1 MVKNLKFLIVFALVL
16 FIPFM
21 VSVSA
26 EEKADKKETKK
37 VNVYLFRGEGC
48 PHCKEAEEW
57 FDELKKDEEYS
68 KYYTLVD
75 YEVWYN
81 EDNASLME
89 KVAKDLDTE
98 ANGVPFIVVGKKYFS
113 GFSKDMA
120 NDIKAAIKD
129 AYNDKDYTDVVKGSA
144 KANSK
149 KVEKEKSIVLPVII
163 ISIVAV
169 LSVIGM
175 VFFTKE
181 K

>member
-1 MVKNLKFLIVFALVL
+1 MVKNLKFLVVFALVL

-21 VSVSA
+21 VNVSA
-26 EEKADKKETKK
+26 EEKTDKKETKK
-37 VNVYLFRGEGC
+37 VNVYLFRGDGC

-68 KYYTLVD
+68 KYYELVD

-89 KVAKDLDTE
+89 KVAKDLGTE
-98 ANGVPFIVVGKKYFS
+98 ANGVPFIVVGEKYFS
-113 GFSKDMA
+113 GFSQDMA
-120 NDIKAAIKD
+120 KDIKAAIKD
-129 AYNDKDYTDVVKGSA
+129 QYNNKDYKDVVKDSA

-149 KVEKEKSIVLPVII
+149 KVEKEKSIILPVII
-163 ISIVAV
+163 ISVVAV

>member
-1 MVKNLKFLIVFALVL
+1 MKKLKYLVVFALVL
-16 FIPFM
+16 FLPFV

-26 EEKADKKETKK
+26 EKKTETKESKK
-37 VNVYLFRGEGC
+37 VNVYLFRGDGC
-48 PHCKEAEEW
+48 PHCQEAEEW
-57 FDELKKDEEYS
+57 FDELKNDEEYS

-89 KVAKDLDTE
+89 KVAKDLGTE
-98 ANGVPFIVVGKKYFS
+98 ANGVPFIVIGEKYFS

-120 NDIKAAIKD
+120 DDIKGAIKD
-129 AYNDKDYTDVVKGSA
+129 AYNNKDYKDVVKGSA
-144 KANSK
+144 KANNK
-149 KVEKEKSIVLPVII
+149 KVEKEKSILLPVII
-163 ISIVAV
+163 ISVVAV

>member
-21 VSVSA
+21 VNVSA
-26 EEKADKKETKK
+26 EGKTDKKETKK
-37 VNVYLFRGEGC
+37 VNVYLFRGDGC
-48 PHCKEAEEW
+48 PHCQEAEEW

-68 KYYTLVD
+68 KYYELVD

-89 KVAKDLDTE
+89 KVAKDLGTE
-98 ANGVPFIVVGKKYFS
+98 ANGVPFIVVGEKYFS
-113 GFSKDMA
+113 GFSQDMA
-120 NDIKAAIKD
+120 KDIKAAIKD
-129 AYNDKDYTDVVKGSA
+129 QYNNKDYKDVVKNSA

-149 KVEKEKSIVLPVII
+149 KVEKEKSIILPVII
-163 ISIVAV
+163 ISVVAV